1 MNGIGNALQN
11 LPQAPAPAV
20 PKGDP
25 YAALN
30 APGGAEE
37 PKKFQ
42 EVWGDIQ
49 AKMGAKPTKPR
60 EIKKTIGKDDFLRI
74 MITQMKHQD
83 PTKPFDADKLA
94 QELAQITSVEQLQNV
109 NTNLQKMAGQ
119 NKPMERMTM
128 TSLIGKTITVD
139 RNRFPHVEGQNTN
152 LSYVLPE
159 DAARVRLQLVAPNGE
174 VAYSKEFGKQ
184 KAGMNN
190 FVWDGKKDNTTPAKA
205 GTYVMKVEAENA
217 GGQPIAVSAQLQA
230 RVIGVS
236 FEGDEAV
243 FLIGDAKSQQK
254 ITMENVIK
262 IEDQGGVMPAFA
274 SARGSD
280 SAAIA
285 PASAKSV
292 EPNFFTFK
300 KGEGSKTIQDPG
312 QLDPDV
318 RAALENF
325 KRTQTAQAPAP
336 EAAVPAQPEEK
347 GFPNGLNAQD

>member
-11 LPQAPAPAV
+11 LPQTPAPAA
-20 PKGDP
+20 PRGDP

-42 EVWGDIQ
+42 EVWSDIQ
-49 AKMGAKPTKPR
+49 SKMGAKPTKPR

-109 NTNLQKMAGQ
+109 NNNLQKMAGQ
-119 NKPMERMTM
+119 NKPIERMTM
-128 TSLIGKTITVD
+128 TSLIGKTLTVD

-184 KAGMNN
+184 KAGMNT

-217 GGQPIAVSAQLQA
+217 GGQPLTVSAQLQA

-243 FLIGDAKSQQK
+243 FLIGDAKNQQK
-254 ITMENVIK
+254 ITMENVIR
-262 IEDQGGVMPAFA
+262 IEDHGG
-274 SARGSD
+274 
-280 SAAIA
+280 A
-285 PASAKSV
+285 PPVFTQNPSETAGITPVAAKSMA
-292 EPNFFTFK
+292 PNFFTFK
-300 KGEGSKTIQDPG
+300 KGEGSKTIQDPAA
-312 QLDPDV
+312 LDPDV

-325 KRTQTAQAPAP
+325 KRTQVAQAQSAP
-336 EAAVPAQPEEK
+336 EPAAPAQPEEK

>member
-1 MNGIGNALQN
+1 MNGIGNALQS
-11 LPQAPAPAV
+11 LPQAPAPSA

-30 APGGAEE
+30 APGGADE

-42 EVWGDIQ
+42 EVWSDIQ
-49 AKMGAKPTKPR
+49 SKMGAKPAKPR

-109 NTNLQKMAGQ
+109 NSNLQKMANQ

-159 DAARVRLQLVAPNGE
+159 DASRVRLQLVAPNGE
-174 VAYSKEFGKQ
+174 VAYTKEFGKQ
-184 KAGMNN
+184 KAGMNT

-205 GTYVMKVEAENA
+205 GTYLMKVEAENA
-217 GGQPIAVSAQLQA
+217 GGQPLNVSAQLQA

-243 FLIGDAKSQQK
+243 FLIGDAKNQQK
-254 ITMENVIK
+254 ITMENVVK
-262 IEDQGGVMPAFA
+262 IEDHGGPSATFA
-274 SARGSD
+274 SAQGSP
-280 SAAIA
+280 APAIA
-285 PASAKSV
+285 PAAAKSAA
-292 EPNFFTFK
+292 PNFFTFK
-300 KGEGSKTIQDPG
+300 KGEGSKTIQDPA

-325 KRTQTAQAPAP
+325 KQNQAAQAPA
-336 EAAVPAQPEEK
+336 APAQPEEK
-347 GFPNGLNAQD
+347 GFPNGLGAQE